1 MTEPLRITVQTLTP
15 LWTGG
20 VDGAMDRIHEAGIV
34 GSLRWW
40 YEAIV
45 RGLGGQACDPTEH
58 PCSLSGD
65 NLKVYEQAIKNGKA
79 VRQALSEAKICDA
92 CQLFGCTGWRRRF
105 RLQVSAQDQ
114 PAWAGDRNINVRP
127 YGRNRGWYLY
137 PGRVGAITLDLTGDE
152 QTLAQLLALFRF
164 LEAWGSLGPRP
175 QLGYGVFRI
184 ISVNRTPQPVLWT
197 ALGDAPPGGLPDLR
211 AFTFLKLRFRPGED
225 NWWTRV
231 SGLRELRG
239 RRDQWANVEN
249 LAANGMVPVMPTLK
263 NYLRFGQQWSS
274 VALPH
279 WLFGTLR
286 GDERVRS
293 KVALSWAYRLPEIG
307 EWEIRGWVHLPND
320 ARGRASQAEVVNV
333 LSRAL
338 ATPQDWQTAMGLSAG
353 FRSATIA
360 CAPSP
365 TPWQRTG
372 QHEIADLLNAFQ
384 SEAMR

>member
-1 MTEPLRITVQTLTP
+1 MEITIKTLTP
-15 LWTGG
+15 IWTGG
-20 VDGAMDRIHEAGIV
+20 VDQTCDRLHETGLI

-40 YEAIV
+40 YEALV
-45 RGLGGQACDPTEH
+45 RGLGGVACDPTEH
-58 PCSLSGD
+58 SCAFDEEKYRKSQAGD
-65 NLKVYEQAIKNGKA
+65 E
-79 VRQALSEAKICDA
+79 RQRLRDAGVCDA

-105 RLQVSAQDQ
+105 RLQVSAQDR
-114 PAWAGDRNINVRP
+114 PAWEGDHSINVRP

-137 PGRVGAITLDLTGDE
+137 PGRVGAVTLELVGDE
-152 QTLAQLLALFRF
+152 QALVQLLTLFRF

-184 ISVNRTPQPVLWT
+184 TRVNRTPQPVHWT
-197 ALGDAPPGGLPDLR
+197 ALGNAPIDGLPDLR
-211 AFTFLKLRFRPGED
+211 AFTFLKLRFKPGED

-239 RRDQWANVEN
+239 RRDQWMSVEK
-249 LAANGMVPVMPTLK
+249 LAANGMVPVMPALK
-263 NYLRFGQQWSS
+263 NYLRFEQQWSS
-274 VALPH
+274 VKLPH

-286 GDERVRS
+286 GDERARS
-293 KVALSWAYRLPEIG
+293 KVALSWAYRLPDTG

-360 CAPSP
+360 RAPSP
-365 TPWQRTG
+365 APWQRTD
-372 QHEIADLLNAFQ
+372 QAVIANFLNSFQ
-384 SEAMR
+384 SEVTL

>member
-1 MTEPLRITVQTLTP
+1 MDDLKITLKTLTP

-20 VDGAMDRIHEAGIV
+20 VDGTCDRLHETGLI

-40 YEAIV
+40 YEALV
-45 RGLGGQACDPTEH
+45 RGLGGYACDPT
-58 PCSLSGD
+58 
-65 NLKVYEQAIKNGKA
+65 
-79 VRQALSEAKICDA
+79 SEERCPDQDGRRCAA
-92 CQLFGCTGWRRRF
+92 CELFGCTGWRRRF
-105 RLQVSAQDQ
+105 RLHIQAQAE
-114 PAWAGDRNINVRP
+114 PAWKGGRGLNVQP

-137 PGRVGAITLDLTGDE
+137 PGRVGVVALDLTGDE
-152 QTLAQLLALFRF
+152 QTLAQLLTLFRF

-184 ISVNRTPQPVLWT
+184 TSVNRTPQPVPWT
-197 ALGDAPPGGLPDLR
+197 ALGDAPPGDLPDLR
-211 AFTFLKLRFRPGED
+211 TCTFLKLRFKPGEE

-239 RRDQWANVEN
+239 RREQWTILEN
-249 LAANGMVPVMPTLK
+249 LAANGMVPVMPALK

-293 KVALSWAYRLPEIG
+293 KVALSWAYRLPDTG

-338 ATPQDWQTAMGLSAG
+338 ATPQDWQTAMGLSSG

-360 CAPSP
+360 HAPSP
-365 TPWQRTG
+365 VSWQRTD
-372 QHEIADLLNAFQ
+372 QAVIANLLNSFQ
-384 SEAMR
+384 SEVTP